1 MFPELDYK
9 ISERRAVIYI
19 YFLFFLIKMPDR
31 VPIFLNICQGNR
43 IDVLKLLYIKPWFTL
58 PLISLLVN
66 EKWCWECYHGYDTLR
81 FNHVNLL
88 MKWHMKFT
96 YKKR

>member
-43 IDVLKLLYIKPWFTL
+43 IDVLKLLYIKP
-58 PLISLLVN
+58 
-66 EKWCWECYHGYDTLR
+66 
-81 FNHVNLL
+81 
-88 MKWHMKFT
+88 
-96 YKKR
+96 